1 MTAIFGSS
9 LSLYSLQSCG
19 SIYTL
24 HKPFTHFR
32 ILLYFYIRLV
42 FYDWVLTNWFGLPEG
57 FLKPTFSAIFFR
69 LPSAVHSFRN
79 TTTTSQRGMGV
90 VGGKSTSQQHN
101 FTPWSRGRGGCGRG
115 RVVSRPTAA
124 TTCPLCANS
133 PPAHQI
139 WHRKNDDIKEKK
151 KNHPNAAFEPANNA
165 HHNNAYF
172 YFLSNIKY
180 FKIKLYK
187 LVNEWLDV
195 SNVSTVLVPVPY
207 L

>member
-1 MTAIFGSS
+1 M
-9 LSLYSLQSCG
+9 
-19 SIYTL
+19 
-24 HKPFTHFR
+24 
-32 ILLYFYIRLV
+32 
-42 FYDWVLTNWFGLPEG
+42 
-57 FLKPTFSAIFFR
+57 
-69 LPSAVHSFRN
+69 HSFRN

-101 FTPWSRGRGGCGRG
+101 FTPWTRGRGVCGRG

-139 WHRKNDDIKEKK
+139 WHRKNDDIKERK

-180 FKIKLYK
+180 FKIKLVQTCK
-187 LVNEWLDV
+187 WVTWCKQCKHCPCPCPLLVEA
-195 SNVSTVLVPVPY
+195 VPLILSCLTCRRAPSWSVP
-207 L
+207 LILSCLTCRRASSP